1 MSYLAIKHLHV
12 ACVMLSGLGFL
23 LRGLWM
29 LLDSRWLLQRLTR
42 ILPHVVDTM
51 LLGSAV
57 ALAAWSGQYPPV
69 SDWVSAKI
77 VGLLLYIV
85 LGAVALR
92 RGRTRGRRAV
102 AFALACVCFAW
113 IVSVAMTRNPLGFLA

>member
-12 ACVMLSGLGFL
+12 ACVALSGLGFL

-29 LLDSRWLLQRLTR
+29 LLDSPWLLHRLTR
-42 ILPHVVDTM
+42 IVPHVVDTM
-51 LLGSAV
+51 LLASAI
-57 ALAAWSGQYPPV
+57 ALAFWSGQYPPV
-69 SDWVSAKI
+69 SDWVSAKV

-92 RGRTRGRRAV
+92 RGKTRGQRAV
-102 AFALACVCFAW
+102 AFVLACLCFAW
-113 IVSVAMTRNPLGFLA
+113 IVSVALTRNPLGFLA